1 MIPRLGEPWLPG
13 KPYRDRP
20 GAYAIILGRGRFR
33 GRILC
38 VWQGDELQLPGGG
51 IDPGE
56 SPLQALHREVWEE
69 TGWRIQPRTL
79 LARFQRFA
87 YLPDY
92 GYWARKVQAVYL
104 ADAVR
109 RLGPPQDKDHTLTW
123 LEPMTSINKLTI
135 VGDRTVLINWLKAD

>member
-20 GAYAIILGRGRFR
+20 GAYAIILGRGRYR

-92 GYWARKVQAVYL
+92 QYWARKVQAVYL
-104 ADAVR
+104 AEAVR
-109 RLGPPQDKDHTLTW
+109 PLSPPQEKGHVPVWLTHEEATRS
-123 LEPMTSINKLTI
+123 LGVE
-135 VGDRTVLINWLKAD
+135 GDRVVLFNLFRQP